1 MHADTH
7 CTGPIESVQILLK
20 GHSSCCVLIFVFSVE
35 YFLCLQFERA
45 FKRIF
50 NKNKNHSR
58 KVALRRN
65 KSGIQD
71 RRKVKSVYKRKRKKS
86 HSLKRRPVQCFS
98 KSVKEIKSDQK
109 SCNNIIN
116 NEKSSLSETKLRFTV
131 NMHKTSS
138 QNGIMTL
145 VDIHKD
151 RQGKI
156 KYYPHVNK
164 HCFWVSDYQINKTCR
179 GVGTRGA
186 QGHVPPQYFNIEHL
200 CHHQYFQQILG
211 PTLECQINEQSK

>member
-45 FKRIF
+45 FKRIL
-50 NKNKNHSR
+50 NKNKNHSG

-109 SCNNIIN
+109 SCNNILN
-116 NEKSSLSETKLRFTV
+116 NKKSSLSEIKLRFTA
-131 NMHKTSS
+131 NTHKTSS
-138 QNGIMTL
+138 QNGIMTS

-151 RQGKI
+151 KQGKL
-156 KYYPHVNK
+156 KYYTQNNK
-164 HCFWVSDYQINKTCR
+164 HCFWV
-179 GVGTRGA
+179 
-186 QGHVPPQYFNIEHL
+186 L
-200 CHHQYFQQILG
+200 
-211 PTLECQINEQSK
+211 TLSNQ